1 MSVVLPSAMLA
12 ATILGAAGIGA
23 GLLGTPESDSIQL
36 ASGQHIRVGYQV
48 RLSEEG
54 KKQNTTSCLNTLGD
68 GTVTSIE
75 SHDRKVTFRCR
86 KGGKSGV
93 ETVSADILEVV
104 SSGLTAPGLT
114 IQGGYL
120 IEGANVR
127 LISSARATNK
137 GKGLASQFANPIGVV
152 TRINTKRKEA
162 MVRTNSINNS
172 KGTYE
177 EVYSADDLEFVS
189 GPSQAAKRGIKGG
202 LIGIGT
208 TVRLR
213 HGKDGKI
220 DSKVLEKYTSGILG
234 TGTTILGK
242 IASAPTTRSKTYH
255 LTGHRHADAVGILR
269 DWETFGKVT
278 RVIVDEKSTKE
289 YATVRC
295 VSKDQSKS
303 VVEED
308 YELDDLEAVP
318 ARSVPRPGIPI
329 FGGMAN
335 VDMRIRLR
343 AERKDA
349 VASKPLGRSAFGDEG
364 TVVDIQPNDK
374 DNLQVLVV
382 CNGKNPDEL
391 TKEWYE
397 PEDLEIAEPE
407 DPEGEPVFGGRV
419 TVESTVRVR
428 QSARGK
434 QCLGKMEIG
443 DVGMVKGIDP
453 GAADNLKINV
463 TCGRSMS
470 AKQSE
475 WYDPR
480 DLEVFFGVEEA
491 GTPLAQAQSDLL
503 NAQRELDT
511 FNSDQTAETPAKAT
525 QRRTLEADVK
535 GKQEVVDKLS
545 GQTVDK
551 TKANEVFK
559 NTKEKLAVAEKLK
572 RDITDMRNK
581 AAKETT
587 CSSDPQLAAAYTT
600 KANDIANNW
609 IRNDFT
615 TIDPVNM
622 TGLASIQGSNNF
634 KAKWASLA
642 DLAAP
647 ANRPAPPAA
656 GEEAN
661 LYVRTTN
668 FYRTKHTDEDELKQ
682 RLQQG
687 VRVAVPG
694 FDDIRNMVERVS
706 RRTVTYDNLEPSEL
720 KSWFN
725 SIDKKLQ
732 ALQEAARDIETA
744 AYSGKTPTEK
754 LYTEIRDRKIKLMA
768 DQINNSRKL
777 NTDTD
782 AYYEAF
788 QNELAAKVEYD
799 RAKYNFDKQY
809 RIETGQQNAPQA
821 QAAVPGQTR
830 AQRNAAAAQGAQVVP
845 APAPAAAP
853 GATGPAATPA
863 PAAASPATSADQL
876 MRELV
881 TKLKTYLQN
890 KKATLDARKSEML
903 SSGENACIQISI
915 QSTEDLLKKTGTVVD
930 EKCSILPKFD
940 DLTTRID
947 QLITSR
953 NNAFLMA
960 QAAIDINFKDHV
972 PSGKFKSP
980 VGEDFNERIH
990 LLEEA
995 RDKFKADPSTAT
1007 FADIESLSGKYRSAT
1022 DPDGDQPMLGL
1033 KNALNVY
1040 LANPAVVEADTNRIK
1055 LHADR
1060 VVNDQVV
1067 RLKAR
1072 VISQAAASDM
1082 AVQISNTAD
1091 RDQQAVLDDK
1101 LSVQLELSKIASHNI
1116 KVGGAVDSHT
1126 DEIAKLATCN
1136 KEVKKDADEQYKKGL
1151 AEIDKLK
1158 KEMMEKIAEVK
1169 QNQQGQQGK
1178 KDYKTM
1184 DDAQLQQEIITL
1196 QGKKTE
1202 RDNWLRDKAATA
1214 TQGQIKSWKN
1224 EKDSF
1229 DQKLKD
1235 AIAERNR
1242 RNGPKPGGGRRRVT
1256 MRRHRVY

>member
-23 GLLGTPESDSIQL
+23 GLLGQPESDSIQL

-54 KKQNTTSCLNTLGD
+54 KKQNTTSCLNKMGN
-68 GTVTSIE
+68 GTVTHIE

-86 KGGKSGV
+86 KDGKYGE
-93 ETVSADILEVV
+93 ETVTADILEVV

-120 IEGANVR
+120 VEGANVR
-127 LISSARATNK
+127 LIPSARATNK
-137 GKGLASQFANPIGVV
+137 GKGLASPFANPVGVV

-189 GPSQAAKRGIKGG
+189 GPSEASKRGIKGG

-220 DSKVLEKYTSGILG
+220 DPSVLQKYTAGILG
-234 TGTTILGK
+234 TGTTILGQ
-242 IASAPTTRSKTYH
+242 IATAPTTRSKTYH
-255 LTGHRHADAVGILR
+255 LTGSRHVDAVGILR

-278 RVIVDEKSTKE
+278 RVIADEKNNKE

-308 YELDDLEAVP
+308 YELEDLEAVP
-318 ARSVPRPGIPI
+318 ARSVPRPGIPV

-335 VDMRIRLR
+335 VDMRVRLR
-343 AERKDA
+343 PERKDA
-349 VASKPLGRSAFGDEG
+349 VSSKPLGRSAFGDEG

-374 DNLQVLVV
+374 DNLQILVV

-391 TKEWYE
+391 TKDWYE

-407 DPEGEPVFGGRV
+407 DTEGEPVFGGRI
-419 TVESTVRVR
+419 TVGSTVRVR

-453 GAADNLKINV
+453 GAGENLKINV
-463 TCGRSMS
+463 TCGRSMN

-525 QRRTLEADVK
+525 QRRALEADVK

-551 TKANEVFK
+551 TKTNEVFK

-572 RDITDMRNK
+572 RDVTEMRNK

-587 CSSDPQLAAAYTT
+587 CSSNPAFAAGYTT
-600 KANDIANNW
+600 KANNIADNW
-609 IRNDFT
+609 IRNNFT

-622 TGLASIQGSNNF
+622 AGLKSIQGSNNF

-642 DLAAP
+642 DLAAT
-647 ANRPAPPAA
+647 ANRPKRPAA
-656 GEEAN
+656 GEEATLYDSTTN
-661 LYVRTTN
+661 LYS
-668 FYRTKHTDEDELKQ
+668 TKHNAEDGLKQ
-682 RLQQG
+682 QLRQG

-694 FDDIRNMVERVS
+694 FDDIRNIVEGVS
-706 RRTVTYDNLEPSEL
+706 RATVNYDNLGPSDL

-725 SIDKKLQ
+725 GIDKKLQ

-768 DQINNSRKL
+768 DEINNRGKL
-777 NTDTD
+777 TADTD
-782 AYYEAF
+782 AYYTAF

-830 AQRNAAAAQGAQVVP
+830 AQRNAAAQGATGPAALPP
-845 APAPAAAP
+845 APTPAPVP
-853 GATGPAATPA
+853 GATGPAPGAQTL
-863 PAAASPATSADQL
+863 SADQL
-876 MRELV
+876 MRDLV
-881 TKLKTYLQN
+881 TKLKTYLGN
-890 KKATLDARKSEML
+890 KKATLDARKSEIL
-903 SSGENACIQISI
+903 SSGENACINISI

-947 QLITSR
+947 TLIALRS
-953 NNAFLMA
+953 NAFLMA
-960 QAAIDINFKDHV
+960 QAAIDINFKDHA
-972 PSGKFKSP
+972 PSGKFKNP

-990 LLEEA
+990 LLQEA
-995 RDKFKADPSTAT
+995 LAKFEADPSKAT
-1007 FADIESLSGKYRSAT
+1007 FEDIKNLSGKYPTAA
-1022 DPDGDQPMLGL
+1022 DADGDRLMLGL
-1033 KNALNVY
+1033 ENALNVY
-1040 LANPAVVEADTNRIK
+1040 LANQAVVQADTDRIK
-1055 LHADR
+1055 LHAKG
-1060 VVNDQVV
+1060 VVDDQVIK
-1067 RLKAR
+1067 LKAR
-1072 VISQAAASDM
+1072 VISQAAASDL
-1082 AVQISNTAD
+1082 AVQLSNTAD
-1091 RDQQAVLDDK
+1091 RDQQAVLDNK
-1101 LSVQLELSKIASHNI
+1101 VSIQLELSKIASHNV

-1126 DEIAKLATCN
+1126 DDIAKLATCN

-1158 KEMMEKIAEVK
+1158 KEMLEKVAEVK
-1169 QNQQGQQGK
+1169 QNQQGQQGNK
-1178 KDYKTM
+1178 NVKSMSDT
-1184 DDAQLQQEIITL
+1184 DL
-1196 QGKKTE
+1196 
-1202 RDNWLRDKAATA
+1202 DNYIQRN
-1214 TQGQIKSWKN
+1214 KN
-1224 EKDSF
+1224 EARQF
-1229 DQKLKD
+1229 DDKITD
-1235 AIAERNR
+1235 ERANTSPNQNR
-1242 RNGPKPGGGRRRVT
+1242 ISNLEKEKKIRQENVRRGEQEKSTRTPKPGGRRRVT